1 MSQQKVLIVTYFNE
15 LTKHKMENLF
25 LDPTLI
31 LIIAAFAGF
40 FMAFGIGANDV
51 ANAMGTSVGS
61 KAITFKQAI
70 FIAAI
75 FEFLGAYL
83 AGGEVTSTIRKG
95 IVDPN
100 LYVDN
105 TNIFIIGMLSAL
117 LAAGTWLFIASNKG
131 WPVSTTHSIVGAIV
145 GFVIISMGFQAVS
158 WAKVG
163 TIAASWVVSPAL
175 AGTMSFFIFLSA
187 KKLILDRSDPEQAAI
202 TFIPFYSFFT
212 GFIIALVTITKGLKH
227 VIKDIQNP
235 KEELSD
241 LMYWFLI
248 TDQGAFVSSAI
259 IGIIV
264 AATTAVLLQV
274 NKEKIRTYGV
284 ESAFA
289 VLMLITASAMAFAHG
304 SNDVA
309 NAIGPMSAIISVTS
323 EGAIGSKAA
332 VSPWVLLLGG
342 IGIVFGLAMLGGRV
356 IKTVGSK
363 ITTLTPSLGFS
374 AEMAAASTVVAASYL
389 SLPISTTHT
398 LVGAVI
404 GVGLAKGISHLDL
417 NSIGRIILSWI
428 VTIPAG
434 ATFTVLFYVLLRF
447 IFGV

>member
-1 MSQQKVLIVTYFNE
+1 
-15 LTKHKMENLF
+15 METLF

-61 KAITFKQAI
+61 KAITFKQAVI
-70 FIAAI
+70 IAAI

-100 LYVDN
+100 LYADN
-105 TNIFIIGMLSAL
+105 NNIFIIGMLSAL
-117 LAAGTWLFIASNKG
+117 MAAGTWLYIASRKG

-145 GFVIISMGFQAVS
+145 GFVVISLGFEAVS

-163 TIAASWVVSPAL
+163 TIASSWVISPIT
-175 AGTMSFFIFLSA
+175 AGTMSFLIFLSA
-187 KKLILDRSDPEQAAI
+187 KKLILDRPNPEQAAI
-202 TFIPFYSFFT
+202 SLIPFYSFFVAV
-212 GFIIALVTITKGLKH
+212 IIGLVTARKGLKH
-227 VIKDIQNP
+227 VGLP
-235 KEELSD
+235 LSD
-241 LMYWFLI
+241 SEVLMVTIGFGVIVSII
-248 TDQGAFVSSAI
+248 TAI
-259 IGIIV
+259 
-264 AATTAVLLQV
+264 LL
-274 NKEKIRTYGV
+274 NLNAKKIKEYGV

-289 VLMLITASAMAFAHG
+289 ILMIVTASAMAFAHG

-309 NAIGPMSAIISVTS
+309 NAIGPVSAIISVAS
-323 EGAIGSKAA
+323 EGSIGSKAS
-332 VSPWVLLLGG
+332 VNSWVLLLGG
-342 IGIVFGLAMLGGRV
+342 IGIVFGLAMLGGKV
-356 IKTVGSK
+356 IKTVGTK

-374 AEMAAASTVVAASYL
+374 AEMAAASTVVAATYL
-389 SLPISTTHT
+389 GFPISTTHT

-404 GVGLAKGISHLDL
+404 GVGLAKGVSHIDL
-417 NSIGRIILSWI
+417 NSIGRIVLSWLI
-428 VTIPAG
+428 TIPIG
-434 ATFTVLFYVLLRF
+434 ASLTILFYVILRI

>member
-1 MSQQKVLIVTYFNE
+1 
-15 LTKHKMENLF
+15 METLF

-61 KAITFKQAI
+61 KAITFKQAVI
-70 FIAAI
+70 IAAI

-100 LYVDN
+100 LYADN
-105 TNIFIIGMLSAL
+105 NNIFIIGMLSAL
-117 LAAGTWLFIASNKG
+117 MAAGTWLFIASRKG

-145 GFVIISMGFQAVS
+145 GFVVISLGFEAVS
-158 WAKVG
+158 WSKVG
-163 TIAASWVVSPAL
+163 TIASSWVISPIT
-175 AGTMSFFIFLSA
+175 AGTMSFLIFLSA
-187 KKLILDRSDPEQAAI
+187 KKFILDRPNPEQAAI
-202 TFIPFYSFFT
+202 SLIPFYSFFVAV
-212 GFIIALVTITKGLKH
+212 IIGLVTARKGLKH
-227 VIKDIQNP
+227 VGIPLTDNEVLMVTIGFGVAVSIVTAILLNFNAKKIK
-235 KEELSD
+235 E
-241 LMYWFLI
+241 
-248 TDQGAFVSSAI
+248 
-259 IGIIV
+259 
-264 AATTAVLLQV
+264 
-274 NKEKIRTYGV
+274 YGV

-289 VLMLITASAMAFAHG
+289 ILMIVTASAMAFAHG

-309 NAIGPMSAIISVTS
+309 NAIGPVSAIISVAS

-332 VSPWVLLLGG
+332 VNSWVLLLGG
-342 IGIVFGLAMLGGRV
+342 IGIVFGLAMLGGKV
-356 IKTVGSK
+356 IKTVGTK

-374 AEMAAASTVVAASYL
+374 AEMAAASTVVAATYL
-389 SLPISTTHT
+389 GFPISTTHT

-404 GVGLAKGISHLDL
+404 GVGLAKGVSHIDL
-417 NSIGRIILSWI
+417 NSIGRIILSWLI
-428 VTIPAG
+428 TIPVG
-434 ATFTVLFYVLLRF
+434 ASLTILFYVILRI